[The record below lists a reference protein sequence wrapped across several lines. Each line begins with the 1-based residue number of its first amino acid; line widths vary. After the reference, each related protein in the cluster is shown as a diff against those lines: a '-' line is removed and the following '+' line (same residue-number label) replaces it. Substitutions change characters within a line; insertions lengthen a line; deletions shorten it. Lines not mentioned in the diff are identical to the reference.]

1 MSTVKAVAGSN
12 STSVR
17 QGGVESTA
25 RLAAVLARAFEDD
38 PVSVWVFPDDRTRLR
53 RLERLYRLVLVPQA
67 LRVGGCFTTTD
78 ESAVALWEP
87 AGTDGPGLVDTVG
100 LMSQVARVCGRHT
113 PRALGLLSRMRSHR
127 PHRRHAHLALLGTEP
142 DRQGEGL
149 GGLVLRETL
158 TPLDRAGTPAYLEA
172 TTMRSRALYL
182 RHGFVD
188 TGTLHLPGDGPTMW
202 QMWRDPA

>member
-1 MSTVKAVAGSN
+1 MSSVDAVAGSD
-12 STSVR
+12 STRVH

-38 PVSVWVFPDDRTRLR
+38 PVSSWVFPDGRTRLR
-53 RLERLYRLVLVPQA
+53 RLERLYRLILVPQA
-67 LRVGGCFTTTD
+67 LRVGGCHTTTD

-87 AGTDGPGLVDTVG
+87 AGTDGSGMVDSVR
-100 LMSQVARVCGRHT
+100 LMSQVARVSGRHT
-113 PRALGLLSRMRSHR
+113 PRALRLLSLMRSHR
-127 PHRRHAHLALLGTEP
+127 PQSRHAHLALLGTEP

-149 GGLVLRETL
+149 GSLVLHETL

-172 TTMRSRALYL
+172 TTERSRALYL